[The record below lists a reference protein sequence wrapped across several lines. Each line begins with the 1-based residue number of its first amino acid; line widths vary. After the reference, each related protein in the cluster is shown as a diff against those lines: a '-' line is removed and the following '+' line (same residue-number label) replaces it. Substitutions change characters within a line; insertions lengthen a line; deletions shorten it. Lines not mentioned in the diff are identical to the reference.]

1 MVKVRFAPS
10 PTGYLHIGGAR
21 TALYNWLFARQQQGK
36 FVLRIEDTDRERSTE
51 AAIAA
56 IVKSLKWLGLDWD
69 EGPYRQM
76 DRLALYQRYAAD
88 LVKAKKAYYCYC
100 TQEELE
106 QRKKAALKVKKSWR
120 YDRRCL
126 NLSAQ
131 ERAALEAKKRT
142 PVIRFYSSDVGETVV
157 NDLIRG
163 RVVFNNIQL
172 DDLIILR
179 SDGIPTY
186 NFAAVIDDHL
196 MEITHVIRGED
207 HLPNTPRQLQIYTA
221 FGWQPPE
228 FAHLPLILG
237 PDKTPLSKRHGATAI
252 ENYRAEGYL
261 PVALINFLALLGWSW
276 DEKTTIFSVADLIAK
291 FNLKKV
297 SKAGAVFDLNK
308 LNCLNGYWLLQMPLD
323 ELTKKLIPF
332 WQKAGFLPAEVP
344 AEKFNWLK
352 QLAAVCQE
360 RIFKLSDII
369 SLTAFFFAEVKY
381 DEQAVKQVFLP
392 QADLVL
398 TKAAEVLKQAQPF
411 TEENI
416 EKNLRELATTLGLKP
431 KKVFQLIRVAVSGRT
446 VSPPLF
452 TTVALLGQE
461 KCLAR
466 LTKARTLWSL

>member
-21 TALYNWLFARQQQGK
+21 TALYNWLFAKQQQGK

-56 IVKSLKWLGLDWD
+56 IIKSLKWLGLDWD
-69 EGPYRQM
+69 EGPFRQM
-76 DRLALYQRYAAD
+76 DRLAIYQRYAND
-88 LVKAKKAYYCYC
+88 LVKAKQAYFCYC
-100 TQEELE
+100 SLEELE
-106 QRKKAALKVKKSWR
+106 QRKKAALKLKKSWR

-126 NLSAQ
+126 NLSAEEQ
-131 ERAALEAKKRT
+131 AALAEKRK

-163 RVVFNNIQL
+163 QVVFNNRQL

-196 MEITHVIRGED
+196 MQITHVIRGED
-207 HLPNTPRQLQIYTA
+207 HLPNTPRQLQIYAA
-221 FGWQPPE
+221 FGWQPPK

-237 PDKTPLSKRHGATAI
+237 PDKTPLSKRHGATAL
-252 ENYRAEGYL
+252 ENYIAEGYL
-261 PVALINFLALLGWSW
+261 PVALVNFLALLGWSW

-291 FNLKKV
+291 FNLNKV
-297 SKAGAVFDLNK
+297 NKAGAVFDLNK
-308 LNCLNGYWLLQMPLD
+308 LNWLNGYWLRRLTLE

-332 WQKAGFLPAEVP
+332 WQEAGFLAAEVD
-344 AEKFNWLK
+344 AKEFNWLK
-352 QLAAVCQE
+352 RLAAISQE

-369 SLTAFFFAEVKY
+369 SLTDFFFVEVKY
-381 DEQAVKQVFLP
+381 ESQAVQKVFPAEASL
-392 QADLVL
+392 LL
-398 TKAAEVLKQAQPF
+398 ESSAAVLKE
-411 TEENI
+411 TEPYTEVNI
-416 EKNLRELATTLGLKP
+416 EKNLRALAEKLKLKP
-431 KKVFQLIRVAVSGRT
+431 KKLFQLIRVAVSGRT

-452 TTVALLGQE
+452 ETLALLGKE
-461 KCLAR
+461 KVLTRLA
-466 LTKARTLWSL
+466 KAKELVK